1 MITRKTLSFLASTGL
16 AAGLITALG
25 PVDRAEAYSLRTSCG
40 GTEKWDTSQPIQ
52 VRLLAESFFAM
63 YNDKPTIHTAAD
75 IVQIDS
81 DIKAVIAAYNGIPGI
96 SLQLEQGAGITADG
110 DLGEPVE
117 EDFGTQTI
125 VIGFTQRTHPNS
137 ASAEAW
143 GPGIMD
149 NGGCTR
155 TRAHLIFR
163 KDVNWVFGP
172 PATVDLDGR
181 HFQPA
186 DGRSVPSP
194 HSFLGILMHEMGHAL
209 ALNHPKSDYAIMAQS
224 FNTWFRGEDHTVAP
238 GLLPDD
244 IAGVRALYGTGAR
257 SAHVDISLTNSWVKT
272 AEQLVNACSS
282 EEAAAEAAKQDWI
295 DAVAI
300 GQVGKPNFL
309 AAVEAFADAVDAL
322 ERCEDN
328 RNAVQIENCRI
339 SSRADVWADKTD
351 ELAFCGVR
359 DPGSSYPVVSD
370 LVCPGDQVQ
379 VRYTVNNNAMDRDIH
394 AKMRLWWS
402 GDPDLDVRGNRAREL
417 RSADLREFTI
427 GGGKSALLGH
437 VFQVPPDV
445 APGQNYYV
453 FVRALPFDAQSGAN
467 LTRQDTNLWDNAI
480 MVRSKIGIKT
490 SGC

>member
-1 MITRKTLSFLASTGL
+1 M
-16 AAGLITALG
+16 TALA
-25 PVDRAEAYSLRTSCG
+25 PIDSAEAYKLRSGCG
-40 GTEKWDTSQPIQ
+40 GTEKWDTSRPIQ
-52 VRLLAESFFAM
+52 VRLLSESFFAM
-63 YNDKPTIHTAAD
+63 YNDKPGIHTAAD
-75 IVQIDS
+75 IVQIDK
-81 DIKAVIAAYNGIPGI
+81 DIKAVIAAYNSIPGT
-96 SLQLEQGAGITADG
+96 SLVLEHGPGITSDG
-110 DLGEPVE
+110 DLDEPVK
-117 EDFGTQTI
+117 EDFGAQTI
-125 VIGFTQRTHPNS
+125 VIGFTRRTHANS
-137 ASAEAW
+137 PTAEAW
-143 GPGIMD
+143 GPGVMD

-172 PATVDLDGR
+172 PATVDVDGR
-181 HFQPA
+181 HFPPA
-186 DGRSVPSP
+186 DGRSVSSP
-194 HSFLGILMHEMGHAL
+194 HSFLGILLHEMGHGL
-209 ALNHPKSDYAIMAQS
+209 ALSHPLSDYAIMAQS
-224 FNTWFRGEDHTVAP
+224 FNTWFRGEDHAIAP

-244 IAGVRALYGTGAR
+244 IAGIRALYGTGAR
-257 SAHVDISLTNSWVKT
+257 SNHVDLSLTNSWVKT
-272 AEQLVNACSS
+272 GEQRVNACST
-282 EEAAAEAAKQDWI
+282 EEATVATAQQDWL
-295 DAVAI
+295 DAIAA
-300 GQVGKPNFL
+300 GQVGKPSFL
-309 AAVEAFADAVDAL
+309 ETAEALGDAVDAL

-339 SSRADVWADKTD
+339 SSRADIWADKTD

-370 LVCPGDQVQ
+370 LVCPGAQVQ
-379 VRYTVNNNAMDRDIH
+379 VRYTLNNNAMDRDIL

-453 FVRALPFDAQSGAN
+453 FVRALPFDAQTGAN